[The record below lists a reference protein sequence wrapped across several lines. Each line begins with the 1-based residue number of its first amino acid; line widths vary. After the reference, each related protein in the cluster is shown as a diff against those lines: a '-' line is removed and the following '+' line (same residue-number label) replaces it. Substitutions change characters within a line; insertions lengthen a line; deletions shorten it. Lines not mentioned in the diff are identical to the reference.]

1 MGFGNL
7 GLDDELVQ
15 QAVFN
20 KQYADPS
27 DVNGS
32 GEVGSGEVTY
42 WDTDMDASDS
52 GTTYSSWD
60 AYDKATSGSA
70 TTGKQEKQTK
80 VRGRRKRNIRKINNG
95 RVLQYPID
103 IDINLQDYFEI
114 QVFRYRPAGRLPTL
128 TSDTEEQKYSDTS
141 GMANYSRRFNRQ
153 NLRLQDLQSTIQIP
167 IPNSLKDNNAVGWG
181 EKEISGLM
189 GQIGGA
195 GMERMFGGVKSGNEN
210 VGDALKQ
217 SGAAAFKGLWDLT
230 SDSPGMAQFRR
241 RTYLNAMASA
251 AGAIGVN
258 IDINQ
263 AITRINGTVINP
275 NMELLF
281 TGPSLRSFSF
291 TIRFT
296 PRSTE
301 ESERIRMIIR
311 VLKQHSAVKKNPQI
325 GDKLNIAGD
334 SGGNFLLG
342 TPDVFKLRYI
352 KAKTQNDIKGLNKF
366 KTCALQSVSVDYTGE
381 AARFA
386 AYNED
391 SQPVTTL
398 VTLNFTELVPIYDED
413 YHEFTHD
420 DDVGL

>member
-1 MGFGNL
+1 MPSNERIQQRVRARENKLNANQSEL
-7 GLDDELVQ
+7 GE
-15 QAVFN
+15 
-20 KQYADPS
+20 
-27 DVNGS
+27 
-32 GEVGSGEVTY
+32 GEVRV
-42 WDTDMDASDS
+42 WDTDMDASDP

-60 AYDKATSGSA
+60 VYDKAQSGSS

-95 RVLQYPID
+95 RVLQYPVD

-366 KTCALQSVSVDYTGE
+366 KTCALKSVSVDYTGE